1 MTRKDNNM
9 DILSLIEPARTV
21 AITGAGGKTTLMFDL
36 ARRCVRAGKTVIT
49 STTTHIF
56 VPTAAQSSMTILA
69 SMDPGLQT
77 VRPALLKFMH
87 VTIGL
92 EVDAATGKLR
102 GVDPQLVQRF
112 DDWADVTI
120 IEADGAA
127 GRSIK
132 APESWEPV
140 IPANVDLVIFV
151 IGLDALGQQ
160 VNERTVFRMRRFC
173 DITGLQ
179 EHDVITPDA
188 LVRLAYHPQGGLKGV
203 PLQARFIVLLNKI
216 DRLRSPDVLE
226 TIAAVFEKERPPRQ
240 GSRVIAA
247 NMMTGEMT
255 VVRE

>member
-1 MTRKDNNM
+1 
-9 DILSLIEPARTV
+9 
-21 AITGAGGKTTLMFDL
+21 
-36 ARRCVRAGKTVIT
+36 
-49 STTTHIF
+49 
-56 VPTAAQSSMTILA
+56 
-69 SMDPGLQT
+69 MDPGLQT